1 MIRNSFILKFLA
13 LAALVALLASTAAA
27 ERLTRR
33 TSQGN
38 NLGIEMALGWGMPWT
53 GSGRPWQFP
62 RGSGN
67 IIRNDGCTIGIGV
80 AQDIDGDGMPE
91 DTTGINH
98 VRATMPE
105 LASLESIDL
114 ITAIAATGVIMDGEM
129 TKSEYS
135 RIWTNL
141 DAEELADWPI
151 EGRIPRGDPNGV
163 PNVAAGG
170 ETMFFHSGDPFMGW
184 GFDPGSTP
192 PGGAMEWTLRF
203 LDFAESNNMMYV
215 NIFLR
220 NMSEYVK
227 FNHHSDYGPTG
238 QAHPD
243 GWTWKGMVTV
253 VNFRNWEF
261 GGDPT
266 GWALHAEKRIYGTPA
281 HTSTTAAF
289 TPQKSPLFGF
299 KMINPPHTAE
309 EWSDMTSLHHH
320 DWCSEFGFAGHK
332 QMFVGFPWSIS
343 YKVALD
349 LETGYYPGVINP
361 FTGEQIRG
369 AWPGMLQPEDARYS
383 QWIWGG
389 PCYFMSYPCY
399 GELHDIAPRD
409 TVVMDAAYM
418 FTYPGVE
425 TYVTPEMDIAN
436 IDDPVMQQVL
446 APLEDYAEIAEVVIN
461 SGYKLP
467 ETPRAPPLTI
477 IPGDREVTITWS
489 DINLQTPDS
498 YYYFLEEQGLNP
510 NGYYREYDFEGYRV
524 YRSFVGPS
532 DSHSEL
538 LADYNVSSGNL
549 QFYYIDRMQDDTGLF
564 RMRNGMKVWYA
575 VVPYDRNYD
584 TATGEMFSL
593 PDPTSGKT
601 WNRPG
606 AELYTVIPRSDAT
619 NYKPA
624 SVSAVSYVPRSGPS
638 VTPVESA
645 TAELTGDGTG
655 RITQAPVYLAPM
667 VGNVELTPIISERIT
682 QPLTVY
688 MECTELGGVSCN
700 YSWGTRTLQ
709 VREGSKTGVPLTVNV
724 RERGDPRVDNVVL
737 NGPVDAEGMNYAV
750 SAEFLTLRQGDW
762 RSKLYHY
769 IDLGGY
775 AGATVEV
782 YTGKCGGAHTP
793 GNRPY
798 LRHPSIPSY
807 AKSGRFTVTWK
818 DAGGGNLTLEVQ
830 DVTRGETI
838 SFAPYWDDFGWGFMG
853 GGEWGVRNFDAG
865 HFGEL
870 SLPRSERTF
879 QMTETLPADNT
890 EEFGF
895 WLNGAVWYFYSDEGV
910 TMPEVGTV
918 MTIDLC
924 VGSWNDDQTVFTMN
938 ADPPWPG
945 DSWKIEVEPYTMDPE
960 DADLSKVKVVPN
972 PYMASSF
979 LDLSPNSR
987 RIEFVNLPDK
997 CTIRIYTLSGNLVNV
1012 LNHIGSNR
1020 QGWGNY
1026 TDWDRI
1032 NAQTLE
1038 PAVYK
1043 GYDNHSGTEPWN
1055 LRNRFG
1061 QTVASGL
1068 YFFHVT
1074 DQRGET
1080 YTGKFYIIN

>member
-13 LAALVALLASTAAA
+13 LAALIAFFASPATA
-27 ERLTRR
+27 ERLTKRI
-33 TSQGN
+33 SQGN
-38 NLGIEMALGWGMPWT
+38 NIGITVKTGWGMPWT
-53 GSGRPWQFP
+53 SEAWQFP
-62 RGSGN
+62 RGTSN
-67 IIRNDGCTIGIGV
+67 LIQNDGCTIGIGV
-80 AQDIDGDGMPE
+80 AQDLDGDGVAE

-105 LASLESIDL
+105 LASLESMAL
-114 ITAIAATGVIMDGEM
+114 IEAIAATGVIMDGEM

-163 PNVAAGG
+163 PDVAAGG
-170 ETMFFHSGDPFMGW
+170 ETIFFHSGDPFMGW
-184 GFDPGSTP
+184 GFDPGCTP

-227 FNHHSDYGPTG
+227 YNHHAEYGPRG

-243 GWTWKGMVTV
+243 GWTWKGQITV
-253 VNFRNWEF
+253 ANFRNWAF
-261 GGDPT
+261 GGDPA
-266 GWALHAEKRIYGTPA
+266 GWALHAEKRIYGTYGL
-281 HTSTTAAF
+281 TSTTAAF
-289 TPQKSPLFGF
+289 SPPKSPLVGF
-299 KMINPPHTAE
+299 KMINPPHTADQMA
-309 EWSDMTSLHHH
+309 DMTSLHHH

-332 QMFVGFPWSIS
+332 QMFVGFPWGTT

-361 FTGEQIRG
+361 WTGKQVRG
-369 AWPGMLQPEDARYS
+369 AWPGMLHEDDARYS
-383 QWIWGG
+383 QWIWAG

-399 GELHDIAPRD
+399 GELLDIAPRD
-409 TVVMDAAYM
+409 TVVWDAAYM

-425 TYVTPEMDIAN
+425 SYVTPELDIAN
-436 IDDPVMQQVL
+436 IDDPMMQEML
-446 APLEDYAEIAEVVIN
+446 APLEDYAVIAEIVIN

-489 DINLQTPDS
+489 DVNLQTPDT
-498 YYYFLEEQGLNP
+498 YYYFLEEEGLNP
-510 NGYYREYDFEGYRV
+510 QGYYKEYDFEGFRF

-538 LADYNVSSGNL
+538 LADYNLSSGNV
-549 QFYYIDRMQDDTGLF
+549 QFYYIDKMQDDTGRW
-564 RMRNGMKVWYA
+564 RMRDGMKVWYA
-575 VVPYDRNYD
+575 MVPYDRNYD

-593 PDPTSGKT
+593 PDPASGKT

-606 AELYTVIPRSDAT
+606 AELYTVVPRSDAS
-619 NYKPA
+619 NFNPA
-624 SVSAVSYVPRSGPS
+624 SVTGFSYVPRSGPS
-638 VTPVESA
+638 VTPVDA
-645 TAELTGDGTG
+645 PTAELSGDGTG
-655 RITQAPVYLAPM
+655 KLTQAPVYLAPQ
-667 VGNVELTPIISERIT
+667 VGTVSLVPINSERIA
-682 QPLTVY
+682 QDISVY
-688 MECTELGGVSCN
+688 LECTELDWSGCVYPS
-700 YSWGTRTLQ
+700 SDRTFQL
-709 VREGSKTGVPLTVNV
+709 VEGSKTGLPLTLFV
-724 RERGDPRVDNVVL
+724 RQRADPQSETFSF
-737 NGPVDAEGMNYAV
+737 NGPVDSDGMSYAV
-750 SAEFLTLRQGDW
+750 SAEFLSLKQGDF
-762 RSKLYHY
+762 RSKVYY
-769 IDLGGY
+769 NIETGGY
-775 AGATVEV
+775 TEAEVTVMEGRCS
-782 YTGKCGGAHTP
+782 TG
-793 GNRPY
+793 RPY
-798 LRHPSIPSY
+798 GTQPAILSF
-807 AKSGRFTVTWK
+807 AKSARITVTWK

-830 DVTRGETI
+830 DVTHGEAI
-838 SFAPYWDDFGWGFMG
+838 PYGPYYDDLGWGLIKD
-853 GGEWGVRNFDAG
+853 GEWGRTMNKFEG
-865 HFGEL
+865 TLIYEL
-870 SLPRSERTF
+870 YLPREERTVL
-879 QMTETLPADNT
+879 MSETFPADNT
-890 EEFGF
+890 DDFGI
-895 WLNGAVWYFYSDEGV
+895 WLNGAVWRFSSGGAGF
-910 TMPEVGTV
+910 TSMPAVGTV
-918 MTIDLC
+918 MTVDFC
-924 VGSWNDDQTVFTMN
+924 MGSWNDDQTVFTMN

-945 DSWKIEVEPYTMDPE
+945 DKWKIDVKAMSMNPE
-960 DADLSKVKVVPN
+960 DADLSKIRVVPN

-979 LDLSPNSR
+979 LDLSINGR

-1012 LNHIGSNR
+1012 LNHIGASR

-1026 TDWDRI
+1026 TNWDRI
-1032 NAQTLE
+1032 NAQTGE
-1038 PAVYK
+1038 PAVYT

-1080 YTGKFYIIN
+1080 HTGKFYIVN